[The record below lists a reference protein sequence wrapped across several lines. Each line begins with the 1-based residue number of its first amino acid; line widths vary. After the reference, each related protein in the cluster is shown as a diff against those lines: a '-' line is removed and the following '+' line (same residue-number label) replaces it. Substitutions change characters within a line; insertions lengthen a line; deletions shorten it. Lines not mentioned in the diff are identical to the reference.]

1 MEIYI
6 IIVFSVINL
15 VLLIVNIVFTTKR
28 DNGNGSFQEQSEKIK
43 EYFELGQ
50 KGVIE
55 RLGTQSTTVTEMVR
69 QSVELLGKNIENEQK
84 NLKESTSLTL
94 KNISDDFDGMRK
106 ENKDGLS
113 EIRLIVTEKMQTV
126 LSDRLGNMSSNIT
139 RSITDLGSS
148 LREEQKNQF
157 NLIAQSMDKL
167 RQENMQS
174 LEKINGTVNEKLQE
188 SLDKRISESFKT
200 VSEQLMSVS
209 KGLGEMQSV
218 AENVSDLRKVLSN
231 VKSRGVF
238 GEVQLEAILEEILT
252 PEQYEVQANVTGVG
266 DTRVDFA
273 VKLPGNGR
281 GEPVYL
287 PIDAK
292 FPGDTFISLV
302 EALNSGDANEAN
314 ERRKKLRATIREEA
328 KSIRSKYIAPP
339 KTTDFAIMFLPS
351 EGLYSEVVNMGM
363 IEELQHDYRVNIAGP
378 STMSALLNS
387 LRMGFQTLRIQQKS
401 TEIQKILE
409 AAKKEF
415 QNFESSLEGVQKR
428 LKQTEEELSKLVG
441 VRTRAINKALKDITE
456 SDTLEIAQEVIGSDQ

>member
-1 MEIYI
+1 MEKYI
-6 IIVFSVINL
+6 VIVFSVINL
-15 VLLIVNIVFTTKR
+15 VMIVINIFITIKQ
-28 DNGNGSFQEQSEKIK
+28 NKGNSIYQEQSEKIK

-55 RLGTQSTTVTEMVR
+55 RLGTQSTTVTDMVR
-69 QSVELLGKNIENEQK
+69 QSVELLGKNIETEQK
-84 NLKESTSLTL
+84 SLKESTAVTL
-94 KNISDDFDGMRK
+94 RNISDDFVGLRK
-106 ENKDGLS
+106 ENKEGLS

-126 LSDRLGNMSSNIT
+126 LSDRLGTMSSNIS

-148 LREEQKNQF
+148 LREEQKNQL
-157 NLIAQSMDKL
+157 NLITQSMDKL
-167 RQENMQS
+167 RQENLQS

-209 KGLGEMQSV
+209 KGLGEMQNV
-218 AENVSDLRKVLSN
+218 AENVSDLKKVLSN

-238 GEVQLEAILEEILT
+238 GEVQLSAILEEILT
-252 PEQYEVQANVTGVG
+252 PEQYVVQANVTGGG

-273 VKLPGNGR
+273 VKLPGNGQ
-281 GEPVYL
+281 GEPVFL

-302 EALNSGDANEAN
+302 DALNSGNMDEAN
-314 ERRKKLRATIREEA
+314 ERRKKLRATIRDEA
-328 KSIRSKYIAPP
+328 KSISSKYIAPP
-339 KTTDFAIMFLPS
+339 NTTDFAIMFLPS

-363 IEELQHDYRVNIAGP
+363 IGELQHDFRVNIAGP

-415 QNFESSLEGVQKR
+415 QNFGKSLDSVQKR
-428 LKQTEEELSKLVG
+428 LKQTEDELSSLVG

-456 SDTLEIAQEVIGSDQ
+456 SDTLEIAQGVIGND